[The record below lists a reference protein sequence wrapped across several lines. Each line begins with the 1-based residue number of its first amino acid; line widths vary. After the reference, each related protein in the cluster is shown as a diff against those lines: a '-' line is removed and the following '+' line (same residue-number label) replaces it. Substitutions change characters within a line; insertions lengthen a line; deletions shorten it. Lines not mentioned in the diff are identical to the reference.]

1 MGAFLKGLSCPGLDR
16 IFNTLA
22 GAECEEWNLEARL
35 RGEAGPRP
43 QESGKLHKKI
53 GSTKQLKNLKTFYSL
68 LNEVPAS

>member
-1 MGAFLKGLSCPGLDR
+1 MFVSIIDCLRNSQAAG
-16 IFNTLA
+16 LA